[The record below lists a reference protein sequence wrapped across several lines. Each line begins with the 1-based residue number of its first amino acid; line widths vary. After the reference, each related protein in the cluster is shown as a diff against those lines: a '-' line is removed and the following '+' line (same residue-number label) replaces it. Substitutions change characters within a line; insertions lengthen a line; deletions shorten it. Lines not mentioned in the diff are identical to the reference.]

1 MIVKRTCLA
10 MVVLWMNLTE
20 TRMGER
26 ALTFTEREWDQ
37 IANALAQRPYIEVN
51 GLIAKLVNQMNS
63 QPAPAVPAVVPQ
75 GET

>member
-1 MIVKRTCLA
+1 
-10 MVVLWMNLTE
+10 
-20 TRMGER
+20 MGER